1 MLITIII
8 TIITGGAIMSG
19 REDEISSREAVSRRL
34 LFVFVVVLLG
44 LVGTARAE
52 HFLTHPAA
60 PYDAKAL
67 FENEVEIKVK
77 HDPKVYIAPQ
87 YIPENDWI
95 LKAYSA
101 DKAERAKPNRIVV
114 PGLRGISSQAYRAR
128 HGAGRNRTYS
138 LADAMRDAIWRRN
151 TAAKLETL
159 LSARSSSCADAGQ
172 ESASAAPSIGLGI
185 TC

>member
-1 MLITIII
+1 
-8 TIITGGAIMSG
+8 MSG
-19 REDEISSREAVSRRL
+19 REDEISSPEALTRWL
-34 LFVFVVVLLG
+34 LFVFVVVLIG
-44 LVGTARAE
+44 LVSTARAE

-67 FENEVEIKVK
+67 FENEAEIMVK
-77 HDPKVYIAPQ
+77 YDPKVYIAPQ
-87 YIPENDWI
+87 NIPKNDWI

-101 DKAERAKPNRIVV
+101 DKAERAKANRIVV
-114 PGLRGISSQAYRAR
+114 PGLMGISSQTYRTR

-151 TAAKLETL
+151 TAAKLLTL
-159 LSARSSSCADAGQ
+159 LSARSSSCADA
-172 ESASAAPSIGLGI
+172 APSFGLGI

>member
-1 MLITIII
+1 
-8 TIITGGAIMSG
+8 MSD

-52 HFLTHPAA
+52 YFLTHPAA

-67 FENEVEIKVK
+67 YENEAEIMVK
-77 HDPKVYIAPQ
+77 YDPKVYIAPQ
-87 YIPENDWI
+87 NIPKNDWI

-101 DKAERAKPNRIVV
+101 DKAERARAKANRIVV
-114 PGLRGISSQAYRAR
+114 PGLMGISSQAYRAR

-151 TAAKLETL
+151 TAAMLETL

-172 ESASAAPSIGLGI
+172 ESANTAPSIRLGI

>member
-1 MLITIII
+1 MLGI
-8 TIITGGAIMSG
+8 GY
-19 REDEISSREAVSRRL
+19 EISSREAVSRRL
-34 LFVFVVVLLG
+34 FFIFVVVLVG

-60 PYDAKAL
+60 PYDAKVL
-67 FENEVEIKVK
+67 FENEAEIK

-87 YIPENDWI
+87 NIPKNDWI

-101 DKAERAKPNRIVV
+101 NKAERAKANGIVV
-114 PGLRGISSQAYRAR
+114 PGLMGISSQVYRTR
-128 HGAGRNRTYS
+128 HEAGRNRAYS

-172 ESASAAPSIGLGI
+172 DSANAAPSIGLGI
-185 TC
+185 IC

>member
-1 MLITIII
+1 MGI
-8 TIITGGAIMSG
+8 
-19 REDEISSREAVSRRL
+19 DFDISSREAISRGL
-34 LFVFVVVLLG
+34 LFLFVVVLLG

-52 HFLTHPAA
+52 HFLTHPATL
-60 PYDAKAL
+60 YDAKVL
-67 FENEVEIKVK
+67 FENEAEIKY
-77 HDPKVYIAPQ
+77 DPKVYIAPQ
-87 YIPENDWI
+87 NIPKNDWI

-101 DKAERAKPNRIVV
+101 DKAERAKANRIVV
-114 PGLRGISSQAYRAR
+114 PGLMGISSQTYRAR

-151 TAAKLETL
+151 TAAKLLTF

-172 ESASAAPSIGLGI
+172 ESANAAPSIGLGI

>member
-1 MLITIII
+1 
-8 TIITGGAIMSG
+8 MSDRG
-19 REDEISSREAVSRRL
+19 DQISSREAISRRL
-34 LFVFVVVLLG
+34 LFVVVVVLLG
-44 LVGTARAE
+44 LVDTARAE

-67 FENEVEIKVK
+67 FENAAEIK

-87 YIPENDWI
+87 NIPKNDWI

-114 PGLRGISSQAYRAR
+114 PGLMGISSQAYRTR
-128 HGAGRNRTYS
+128 HGAGRNRSYS
-138 LADAMRDAIWRRN
+138 LAHAMRDAIWRRN

-159 LSARSSSCADAGQ
+159 LSARSSSCADA
-172 ESASAAPSIGLGI
+172 APSIGLGI